1 LFLAFVVRIPSTVCR
16 QVAQRLKAIAL
27 TLGGAGLKPPR
38 YLNRRRSMETLYYS
52 RWNSPAGPLLIGV
65 SETALVALE
74 FDRGLPK
81 KIAGKAVQWQKSKGR
96 TRLVGEQLQEYFFAR
111 RRNFDLMLDLRGTE
125 FQKRCWNQLLQIPY
139 GETRSYAEIARA
151 VGSPKSFRAVGQ
163 ANHYNPI
170 AIIVP
175 CHRVLA
181 AGCYLG
187 GYGGG
192 LPTKAYLL
200 RLEGAAF
207 RERSKAPEG
216 TRQLAFSAS

>member
-1 LFLAFVVRIPSTVCR
+1 
-16 QVAQRLKAIAL
+16 
-27 TLGGAGLKPPR
+27 
-38 YLNRRRSMETLYYS
+38 METLYYS
-52 RWNSPAGPLLIGV
+52 RMSSPAGPLLIGV
-65 SETALVALE
+65 SDAALVALE
-74 FDRGLPK
+74 FDRGLPERV
-81 KIAGKAVQWQKSKGR
+81 AGQAVQWQESESR
-96 TRLVGEQLQEYFFAR
+96 TQPVRKQLQEYFAGQR
-111 RRNFDLMLDLRGTE
+111 RDFELTLDLRGTG
-125 FQKRCWNQLLQIPY
+125 FQKRCWNELLRIPY
-139 GETRSYAEIARA
+139 GETRSYGQIARA

-192 LPTKAYLL
+192 LPVKAYLL

-207 RERSKAPEG
+207 RERIVAPEPV
-216 TRQLAFSAS
+216 SEVAS

>member
-1 LFLAFVVRIPSTVCR
+1 
-16 QVAQRLKAIAL
+16 
-27 TLGGAGLKPPR
+27 
-38 YLNRRRSMETLYYS
+38 METLYYS
-52 RWNSPAGPLLIGV
+52 RMSSPAGALLIGA
-65 SETALVALE
+65 SDTALVALE

-81 KIAGKAVQWQKSKGR
+81 KIAGQPVAWEESESH
-96 TRLVGEQLQEYFFAR
+96 TRPVREQLLEYFAGE
-111 RRNFDLMLDLRGTE
+111 RRNFDLALDLRGTD
-125 FQKRCWNQLLQIPY
+125 FQKRCWNELLRIPY
-139 GETRSYAEIARA
+139 GKTCSYAEIARA

-192 LPTKAYLL
+192 LPIKAYLL

-207 RERSKAPEG
+207 RERSEAPQATE
-216 TRQLAFSAS
+216 QLALSAN